1 MDTVNR
7 TLADQLEPKVS
18 GSVRIGTSIA
28 GLARIIWAT
37 MKVVAIQ
44 SAYSLSWGEEVEVH
58 RDSHPFLLAGKEY
71 EVLAVWMRGDEISYL
86 VNTEWGNGMM
96 PYHASS
102 QFFSVVDGTVPAS
115 WHFHMMQAQD
125 AVREILLGPACL
137 VYDEMFYKNLLNG
150 EDEAYELWAS
160 YLEGL
165 WNPADEVIACSG
177 QYLKLFEEGRNDHP
191 FLSDAKL
198 VKVGADGVG
207 PWFMIN
213 REITPEEVTLL
224 NILEAEILWQFSNE
238 ARFGYRL
245 VRL

>member
-1 MDTVNR
+1 
-7 TLADQLEPKVS
+7 
-18 GSVRIGTSIA
+18 
-28 GLARIIWAT
+28 

-44 SAYSLSWGEEVEVH
+44 TAYSLRWEEKVEVH
-58 RDSHPFLLAGKEY
+58 RGSCPFLLAGKDY
-71 EVLAVWMRGDEISYL
+71 EVLAVWLCGDEICYL
-86 VNTEWGNGMM
+86 VNTEWGDGMM

-115 WHFHMMQAQD
+115 WHFHMTQD
-125 AVREILLGPACL
+125 EGAPREILLGPACL
-137 VYDEMFYKNLLNG
+137 VSDQMFHENLLNC
-150 EDEAYELWAS
+150 EDEACELWPS

-165 WNPADEVIACSG
+165 WNPADEVIACSR
-177 QYLKLFEEGRNDHP
+177 QYLKLFEQGRSDHP

-207 PWFMIN
+207 LWFMIN